1 MEEKASMERTR
12 QIFAQYHR
20 FDDGALV
27 SFEQAY
33 GPRGVQSVRI
43 VVYARNH
50 ELEGN
55 IWRKVA
61 ITVGEVREVLVRTPG
76 NFINR
81 ICCGVKL
88 LHFGDVWCVDL
99 DGTYL
104 HDEPATLDEVRR
116 DGDCYVIGGTVEA
129 VELD

>member
-1 MEEKASMERTR
+1 MEEKESMERTQ

-20 FDDGALV
+20 FDDGSLV
-27 SFEQAY
+27 SMEQMY
-33 GPRGVQSVRI
+33 QPQGVHAVRI

-50 ELEGN
+50 GLEGN
-55 IWRKVA
+55 VWRKVA

-88 LHFGDVWCVDL
+88 LRFGDVWCVDI
-99 DGTYL
+99 DGTYA
-104 HDEPATLDEVRR
+104 HDDPATLDEVRR

-129 VELD
+129 IELD

>member
-1 MEEKASMERTR
+1 MERTQ

-43 VVYARNH
+43 VLCARNH

-61 ITVGEVREVLVRTPG
+61 ITVGDVRELMMKTPG

-88 LHFGDVWCVDL
+88 LRFGDVWCVDI
-99 DGTYL
+99 DGTYA
-104 HDEPATLDEVRR
+104 HDEPATLEEVRR

-129 VELD
+129 IELD